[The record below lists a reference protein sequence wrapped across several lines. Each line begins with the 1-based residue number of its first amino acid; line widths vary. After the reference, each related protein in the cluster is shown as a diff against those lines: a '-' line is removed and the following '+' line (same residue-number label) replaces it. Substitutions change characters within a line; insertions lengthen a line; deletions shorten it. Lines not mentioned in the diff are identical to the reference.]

1 MLERN
6 HLLILLLLWG
16 VPFTYFRS
24 LFRKK
29 VYQTNDWKINIKPL
43 FLREIKALFVN
54 LYPEDRSFNRL
65 RFFYLFYLIVY
76 LGLAYFYFTWH
87 L

>member
-29 VYQTNDWKINIKPL
+29 VYQTDDWTINIKPV

-54 LYPEDRSFNRL
+54 LYPKDKAFNRL

-76 LGLAYFYFTWH
+76 LVLAYSYFTNH
-87 L
+87 

>member
-29 VYQTNDWKINIKPL
+29 VYQTDDWTINIKPV

-54 LYPEDRSFNRL
+54 LYPEDKTFNRL

-76 LGLAYFYFTWH
+76 LVLAYSYFTNH
-87 L
+87 

>member
-29 VYQTNDWKINIKPL
+29 VYQTDDWTINIKPV

-54 LYPEDRSFNRL
+54 LYPKDKTFNRL

-76 LGLAYFYFTWH
+76 LVLAYSYFTNH
-87 L
+87 